1 MGLSLRSWLK
11 ISILNFL
18 LVSVLGIIMRYKI
31 AFSFP
36 FLKQKNLLHA
46 HSHFAFSGW
55 VTQTLFVFMIVF
67 LAKFLSE
74 ESLKK
79 YKIILITNLISA
91 YGMLLA
97 FTYEGYGA
105 ISITFSTLSVVVTFW
120 FSYHYFMDL
129 KKLPSHP
136 SKPWFNA
143 SLLFNILSTAGVGFL
158 AYMMMSRS
166 VQQNWYLGSVY
177 YYLHFQ
183 YNGWFFF
190 AAMGILLD
198 WMKDKY
204 PSFTLKPI
212 IFQLFFFACIPAYFL
227 STLWANLPLWLY
239 IIVVIASVLQAVAW
253 IIFLGQLKKDWRLLK
268 PAQFDIVS
276 LFMLLVG
283 FAFTIKIALQLG
295 STIPSISQLAFGF
308 RPIVI
313 AYLHLILLAVFSLFL
328 LAFMYLEKGIIVNK
342 KTQIALIVIAK
353 GVFANEFVLL
363 VQGVA
368 SFSYTPISYV
378 NEALFAVAVLIFTG
392 ILYLLL
398 TQLQEKKN

>member
-1 MGLSLRSWLK
+1 RYLS
-11 ISILNFL
+11 
-18 LVSVLGIIMRYKI
+18 
-31 AFSFP
+31 
-36 FLKQKNLLHA
+36 
-46 HSHFAFSGW
+46 
-55 VTQTLFVFMIVF
+55 
-67 LAKFLSE
+67 
-74 ESLKK
+74 SL
-79 YKIILITNLISA
+79 
-91 YGMLLA
+91 
-97 FTYEGYGA
+97 
-105 ISITFSTLSVVVTFW
+105 
-120 FSYHYFMDL
+120 
-129 KKLPSHP
+129 
-136 SKPWFNA
+136 
-143 SLLFNILSTAGVGFL
+143 
-158 AYMMMSRS
+158 
-166 VQQNWYLGSVY
+166 Y

-342 KTQIALIVIAK
+342 KTQIALIVIAM

>member
-177 YYLHFQ
+177 Y
-183 YNGWFFF
+183 
-190 AAMGILLD
+190 
-198 WMKDKY
+198 
-204 PSFTLKPI
+204 
-212 IFQLFFFACIPAYFL
+212 
-227 STLWANLPLWLY
+227 
-239 IIVVIASVLQAVAW
+239 
-253 IIFLGQLKKDWRLLK
+253 
-268 PAQFDIVS
+268 
-276 LFMLLVG
+276 
-283 FAFTIKIALQLG
+283 
-295 STIPSISQLAFGF
+295 
-308 RPIVI
+308 
-313 AYLHLILLAVFSLFL
+313 
-328 LAFMYLEKGIIVNK
+328 
-342 KTQIALIVIAK
+342 
-353 GVFANEFVLL
+353 
-363 VQGVA
+363 
-368 SFSYTPISYV
+368 
-378 NEALFAVAVLIFTG
+378 
-392 ILYLLL
+392 
-398 TQLQEKKN
+398 